1 MTRRRSSS
9 NLEAIF
15 LLARLIPWWLSVAV
29 AVLTY
34 FFFSQYA
41 NQPIAP
47 VRGTGAELSASM
59 TAMLSTAI
67 WKPFAMVLQYVVPL
81 IFGAGALLSVLSA
94 RPRAVLPAPADD
106 HEEDWTPSVPAC
118 PVCASPMVSRIARH
132 GVNAGNRFWGC
143 SQYPHC
149 RGTRD

>member
-1 MTRRRSSS
+1 MRRRSDLDSAAV
-9 NLEAIF
+9 L
-15 LLARLIPWWLSVAV
+15 LLARLIPWWLSLTL
-29 AVLTY
+29 AVLAY
-34 FFFSQYA
+34 FFFSHYA

-67 WKPFAMVLQYVVPL
+67 WTPFSKVLQYVVPL
-81 IFGAGALLSVLSA
+81 IFGAGALLSLSSSKS
-94 RPRAVLPAPADD
+94 RAGAPEPDGYQ
-106 HEEDWTPSVPAC
+106 EEDWTPSVPAC

-132 GVNAGNRFWGC
+132 GVNTGNRFWGC